1 MRQYV
6 KSGPIQATIPY
17 ITKNKPNIILIWHEN
32 RKNCHL
38 HVSFFLFKPTRNTN
52 YFLFSAGLDASL
64 VAFYTVSSS
73 MFIIGWINLNSC
85 PINIMIPI
93 YLIVAG
99 D

>member
-1 MRQYV
+1 MTEKTVNADVEKQDKEKDDDELEKV
-6 KSGPIQATIPY
+6 KE
-17 ITKNKPNIILIWHEN
+17 NKPRMYFVCFLI
-32 RKNCHL
+32 
-38 HVSFFLFKPTRNTN
+38 F
-52 YFLFSAGLDASL
+52 YFCVFCFSAGLNASL